1 MRLSDLAAAAAI
13 RAELLSG
20 DARRAR
26 VAAGVS
32 AAEVARIVRVSRATV
47 CDWEAGRK
55 SPTSEHAVAYGRLL
69 AALAHRAA

>member
-1 MRLSDLAAAAAI
+1 MRQSELVAAAAI

-47 CDWEAGRK
+47 SDWESGRK
-55 SPTSEHAVAYGRLL
+55 SPTGEHALAYGRLL
-69 AALAHRAA
+69 AALAQRAA